1 MDNLINLF
9 TEANEQKVSK
19 YVLSY
24 QEQYITR
31 IKAAIITLMDYYFN
45 DSNINK
51 VAHYAFSDEKVLRD
65 SYMALQN
72 KYANASKQ
80 LSYKIESSVDL
91 CAFGQEYLELRRKCG
106 TAMKTCFNA
115 NDSFVTLIQPH
126 SDLNDIQAQKSYHLS
141 LQKEQFH

>member
-19 YVLSY
+19 YVAGY
-24 QEQYITR
+24 QERYIAR
-31 IKAAIITLMDYYFN
+31 IKATIITLMDYYFN

-65 SYMALQN
+65 SYMTLQN

-80 LSYKIESSVDL
+80 LSYKIESSIDL
-91 CAFGQEYLELRRKCG
+91 CAFGQEYLELKRKCG
-106 TAMKTCFNA
+106 TAIKICFNT
-115 NDSFVTLIQPH
+115 NDPFVVLVQSN
-126 SDLNDIQAQKSYHLS
+126 SDFNDIQAQQSYHLS
-141 LQKEQFH
+141 LQKEHVQ